1 MVNQN
6 DILAALQ
13 NGEDPQVIANK
24 FADALNGAIKQK
36 AEADAEKE
44 RLAKAAANKEA
55 YAGRVLDAMFDMMEN
70 CYPDEY
76 DPEMRKVIK
85 ASAVAEAMDSTMKDF
100 RRIHGAFKSLE
111 ALVNSL
117 EEEHTTPR
125 TRVTVKEKNIDPLDA
140 FLKANGLK
148 N

>member
-24 FADALNGAIKQK
+24 FADALNAAIKQK
-36 AEADAEKE
+36 ADADAEKE
-44 RLAKAAANKEA
+44 RQAKAAANKEA
-55 YAGRVLDAMFDMMEN
+55 YAGRILEAMFDMMEH

-76 DPEMRKVIK
+76 DPDMRKVIK

-117 EEEHTTPR
+117 EEEHATPR
-125 TRVTVKEKNIDPLDA
+125 TRVVVKEKNIDPLDA

>member
-24 FADALNGAIKQK
+24 FADALNAAIKQK

-44 RLAKAAANKEA
+44 RQAKTAANKEA

-70 CYPDEY
+70 CYPEEY

-85 ASAVAEAMDSTMKDF
+85 ASAMAEAMDSTMKDF

>member
-1 MVNQN
+1 MVKQN

-24 FADALNGAIKQK
+24 FADALNAAIKQK

-44 RLAKAAANKEA
+44 RQAKTAANKEA
-55 YAGRVLDAMFDMMEN
+55 YAGRGLDAMFDMMEN
-70 CYPDEY
+70 CYPEEY

>member
-24 FADALNGAIKQK
+24 FADALNAAIKQK
-36 AEADAEKE
+36 EKADAEKE
-44 RLAKAAANKEA
+44 RQAKAAANKEA

-70 CYPDEY
+70 CYPEEY

-117 EEEHTTPR
+117 EEEHATPR

>member
-24 FADALNGAIKQK
+24 FADALNAAIKQK
-36 AEADAEKE
+36 ADADAEKE
-44 RLAKAAANKEA
+44 RQAKAAANKEA
-55 YAGRVLDAMFDMMEN
+55 YAEKVIDAIFDMMEH

-76 DPEMRKVIK
+76 DPDMRKVIK

-117 EEEHTTPR
+117 EEEHATPR
-125 TRVTVKEKNIDPLDA
+125 TRVVVKEQNIDPLDA

>member
-24 FADALNGAIKQK
+24 CADALNGAIKQK

-44 RLAKAAANKEA
+44 RLAKATANKEA

-70 CYPDEY
+70 CYPEEY

-117 EEEHTTPR
+117 EEEHATPR

>member
-24 FADALNGAIKQK
+24 FADALNAAIKQK

-44 RLAKAAANKEA
+44 RQAKTAANKEA

>member
-24 FADALNGAIKQK
+24 FADALNAAIKQK
-36 AEADAEKE
+36 ADADAEKE
-44 RLAKAAANKEA
+44 RKAKAAANKEA

-117 EEEHTTPR
+117 EEEHATPR

>member
-24 FADALNGAIKQK
+24 FADALNAAIKQK
-36 AEADAEKE
+36 ADADAEKE
-44 RLAKAAANKEA
+44 RRAKAAANKEA
-55 YAGRVLDAMFDMMEN
+55 QAGRVLDAMFDMMEN
-70 CYPDEY
+70 CYPEEY

-117 EEEHTTPR
+117 EEEHATPR
-125 TRVTVKEKNIDPLDA
+125 TRVTVKEKNVDPLDA

>member
-24 FADALNGAIKQK
+24 FADALNAAIKQK
-36 AEADAEKE
+36 ADADAEKE
-44 RLAKAAANKEA
+44 RQAKAAASKEA
-55 YAGRVLDAMFDMMEN
+55 YAGRVLDAIFDMMEN

-76 DPEMRKVIK
+76 DPDMRKVIK
-85 ASAVAEAMDSTMKDF
+85 AKAVAEAMDSTMKDF
-100 RRIHGAFKSLE
+100 RRINGAFKSLE

>member
-13 NGEDPQVIANK
+13 NGEDPQAIANK
-24 FADALNGAIKQK
+24 FADALNAAIKQK

-44 RLAKAAANKEA
+44 RRAKAVANKEA

-70 CYPDEY
+70 CYPEEY

>member
-24 FADALNGAIKQK
+24 FADALNAAIKQK

-44 RLAKAAANKEA
+44 RQAKTAANKEA

-70 CYPDEY
+70 CYPEEY

-117 EEEHTTPR
+117 EEEHATPR